1 MSADIV
7 NLRGVRKGKMRAE
20 KDARAIEN
28 RTKFGTPQRV
38 SKLSAALREKE
49 QQDLEGKKR
58 ED

>member
-1 MSADIV
+1 
-7 NLRGVRKGKMRAE
+7 MRAE